1 MPRIASP
8 PSSGG
13 SSDATTERKKMSES
27 RKMNGNAS
35 SSACAKSLP
44 TCVFT
49 WALAIASPP
58 SLTSCWEEKRLSI
71 SLASLDICRSDRALK
86 YATTYVERPSRA
98 TIAGSCVV

>member
-1 MPRIASP
+1 MPRIARP

-13 SSDATTERKKMSES
+13 SSDATSERKNTSES

-35 SSACAKSLP
+35 SSACARSLP
-44 TCVFT
+44 TCVST
-49 WALAIASPP
+49 CALAIASPP
-58 SLTSCWEEKRLSI
+58 NLTSCWDEKRFSI
-71 SLASLDICRSDRALK
+71 SLASSDRRLSDSALK